1 MSLTAFKPF
10 WRFWEM
16 FIQSDHTKDRKSAG
30 AQCLGSPWLHGY
42 VRSSVL
48 AGLWCIFFSASL
60 GSVQAQQAASPTT
73 RLLSNSEESLLI
85 TFALT
90 PETTAPAA
98 DSLPDLE
105 FRMYDP
111 ARRKEIDWG
120 TLGNLGSAARPLLF
134 ENQARTGF
142 DVGVHSF
149 DLYMLK
155 PEQLGFYRN
164 TKTFSDASF
173 SQGRNQFETNLNA
186 RFARTFED
194 GTSFSL
200 EYRTLNNL
208 GQYRHQRDKHNA
220 LAMGLWV
227 PVGKRYDGFLIFTR
241 NVIRQQDNGGIAS
254 DSSFGIGQFAGP
266 IAAEILLP
274 RAVANT
280 RLDDQSLH
288 LTQHLRLLG
297 KGTSGKRALRA
308 THTFAWN
315 QQKFKFADQGT
326 GAPGIGADADFF
338 DPVFLVDLR
347 GIRHFMKVDKI
358 DNKFTI
364 NTFKS
369 KEKGRPSDLLAFGVA
384 HSYYTVNQ
392 EPRKFQVS
400 NLFLTGNLSLT
411 PSEKFTFNAQ
421 GALGILENIGEYQV
435 QGELFLG
442 LGKAGQLRANLL
454 SQIRPPAL
462 VFDQLF
468 VSKRQIWNND
478 FAKPIENSLSATYA
492 LPIIGLEASARAH
505 VVNNYLY
512 FDQNAQAAQTTTPLQ
527 VTQLVVRENLKWGS
541 LRFDN
546 TFALQQANRE
556 DVLRLPKWFSK
567 NSLYFSGKVFRKK
580 MLLNAGVDFRINSDF
595 RPDGYHPLSW
605 QFHLQDSLTQQPY
618 PWVDLFASFKVQ
630 SFRGF
635 VRYENL
641 ATVWDKTKVFYQTAR
656 HAQPFG
662 ALRFGIAWR
671 FMDSNLVDE
680 NKKPNPAPGA
690 GGSVP
695 IGPNSGRQ

>member
-1 MSLTAFKPF
+1 MCIK
-10 WRFWEM
+10 
-16 FIQSDHTKDRKSAG
+16 SDQTRDRKSAG
-30 AQCLGSPWLHGY
+30 AQRPGSPWLQAC
-42 VRSSVL
+42 VRTRVL
-48 AGLWCIFFSASL
+48 VSIGCLFLSAVL
-60 GSVQAQQAASPTT
+60 GSVRAQQAASPTT
-73 RLLSNSEESLLI
+73 RPLSNSEESLLI

-120 TLGNLGSAARPLLF
+120 TLGNLGSATRPLLF
-134 ENQARTGF
+134 ENQARRGF
-142 DVGVHSF
+142 DVGVHTF

-186 RFARTFED
+186 RFARTFEG
-194 GTSFSL
+194 GTSFSV

-208 GQYRHQRDKHNA
+208 GHYRYQRDKHNA

-241 NVIRQQDNGGIAS
+241 NVIRQQDNGGIAT
-254 DSSFGIGQFAGP
+254 DSLFGTGQFAGP

-274 RAVANT
+274 RAMAYT

-297 KGTSGKRALRA
+297 KGSGGKRALRA
-308 THTFAWN
+308 THTIAWN

-326 GAPGIGADADFF
+326 GETGIGADADFF
-338 DPVFLVDLR
+338 DPVFLVDIR
-347 GIRHFMKVDKI
+347 GIRHFLKVDRI
-358 DNKFTI
+358 DNALTI

-384 HSYYTVNQ
+384 HSYYTVYQ

-411 PSEKFTFNAQ
+411 PSEKFAFNAQ
-421 GALGILENIGEYQV
+421 GALGVLENIGEYQL
-435 QGELFLG
+435 QGELLLG
-442 LGKAGQLRANLL
+442 LGKAGQFRANLL

-462 VFDQLF
+462 LFDQLF
-468 VSKRQIWNND
+468 VSKRQIWDNN
-478 FAKPIENSLSATYA
+478 FAKPIENTLSATYA
-492 LPIIGLEASARAH
+492 LPFIGLEASARAH

-512 FDQNAQAAQTTTPLQ
+512 FDQNAQAAQTTAPLQ
-527 VTQLVVRENLKWGS
+527 VTQLVVRENMKWGS

-556 DVLRLPKWFSK
+556 DVLHLPKWFSK

-618 PWVDLFASFKVQ
+618 PWIDLFAAFKVQ

-641 ATVWDKTKVFYQTAR
+641 ATVWDNSKVFYQTAR

-680 NKKPNPAPGA
+680 NKKPNPASGA